1 MKNLVSLILAVVL
14 LSTSVAAQSF
24 PKTKMVVPSGKKSRQ
39 VGVLLNF
46 LPDKLVIQGEGIRR
60 ELLYSEITSAMYSRS
75 KHPRWKAAVAAGVT
89 IIGLFALPI
98 LFMKG
103 KKHWLTVTTANEGT
117 LLRLSKKNF
126 RLILTTLEG
135 HGVELEYA
143 R

>member
-1 MKNLVSLILAVVL
+1 MKNLVSLL
-14 LSTSVAAQSF
+14 LVMMLLPTSAAAQSF
-24 PKTKMVVPSGKKSRQ
+24 GKTKMMVPSGGKTVQ
-39 VGVLLNF
+39 VGVVLTF
-46 LPDKLVIQGEGIRR
+46 LADKLVIKGEGIER

-89 IIGLFALPI
+89 VIGLFALPI

-103 KKHWLTVTTANEGT
+103 KNHWLTLTTEGEGT

-135 HGVELEYA
+135 HGVELERA